1 MAKITDRYG
10 RPVSG
15 VMPGLV
21 EGIVEENKDDPAGLG
36 RVRVRFPTLPDAPG
50 SYWARVVTPMAG
62 KERGWVMIPEVD
74 DEVLVAF
81 LQGDINNAIVVGAL
95 FNGKD
100 KPPYANEDGDNNLRV
115 FKSRSGHTVTF
126 DDTSG
131 GEKIEM
137 VTSGEAVKVTYDAA
151 GKKLTVVCKGDIE
164 LEAAQGFKVSC
175 TDFKVDAKSGVT
187 LQASG
192 DAKLAGASTTIEGK
206 AKVGVTAPAISLG

>member
-1 MAKITDRYG
+1 MAKVTDRFG
-10 RPVSG
+10 RPTSG
-15 VMPGLV
+15 LMPGLV
-21 EGIVEENKDDPAGLG
+21 EALVDKNDEDPAGLG
-36 RVRVRFPTLPDAPG
+36 RVRVKFPSLPNSPG

-62 KERGWVMIPEVD
+62 NERGWVMLPEVG

-100 KPPYANEDGDNNLRV
+100 KAPYANADGKNNLRM

-126 DDTSG
+126 DDSNG

-137 VTSGEAVKVTYDAA
+137 VTSNEAVKVTYDAA
-151 GKKLTVVCKGDIE
+151 GKKLSVVCKGDIE

-175 TDFKVDAKSGVT
+175 MDFEVKAKSGVT
-187 LQASG
+187 LEATG
-192 DAKLAGASTTIEGK
+192 NAKLAGASTTVEGK
-206 AKVGVTAPAISLG
+206 AKVGVTAPSISLG